1 MTQPFAFRCRVQA
14 LVALWLC
21 AIVAAAP
28 TAYAGKLEL
37 RQAGDVGAGTGFRRG
52 DSCLVLTAAHVVREA
67 GVDVKVLDRT
77 GATANAQVAMV
88 NLGTDVALVQLTG
101 KTTIEC
107 TERWPDSDW
116 LTAEKWS
123 PRSEVN
129 VIRHYPSGRET
140 VVALRW
146 AGGTT
151 ETLTFR
157 PADKMEIRASDSGSL
172 VSLGDRMVGIVKAV
186 STDTD
191 RVEVVRFDVIE
202 RLFGSRFRSTGAAPI
217 AFEGVH
223 SRGRL
228 NPSWTSYASAW
239 LTESAGRHVVTLADQ
254 QARCKVRAEV
264 LDWARRNVT
273 NPAYGAARSQLA
285 GCKTDLLWRNSK
297 SLIKMCEQS
306 ARDKL
311 SSIPRSLQV
320 HALQMKLDMTSKS
333 GAVASKLRTVEHQ
346 VDTQDATSRADT
358 ELEVLQHAFGQI
370 AQEMF
375 GTGVCD

>member
-1 MTQPFAFRCRVQA
+1 MTQPFVFNCRGLAF
-14 LVALWLC
+14 VALSLC
-21 AIVAAAP
+21 AVAAAP
-28 TAYAGKLEL
+28 TAHAGKLEL
-37 RQAGDVGAGTGFRRG
+37 RQAGEVGAGTGFRRG
-52 DSCLVLTAAHVVREA
+52 ESCLVLTAAHVVKEA
-67 GVDVKVLDRT
+67 GVDVTVLDRS
-77 GATANAQVAMV
+77 GASANGQVTMV
-88 NLGTDVALVQLTG
+88 NPVTDVALVLLPA
-101 KTTIEC
+101 KTAIEC

-129 VIRHYPSGRET
+129 VIRHYPGGRET

-172 VSLGDRMVGIVKAV
+172 VRLGERMVGIVKAV

-191 RVEVVRFDVIE
+191 RVEVVRFDVVD

-217 AFEGVH
+217 AFEGVL

-228 NPSWTSYASAW
+228 NPKWTSYASAW
-239 LTESAGRHVVTLADQ
+239 LTESAGRSLVASADS
-254 QARCKVRAEV
+254 QARCKVRAE
-264 LDWARRNVT
+264 LMDWARRNET
-273 NPAYGAARSQLA
+273 NPAYAAAQSQLA
-285 GCKTDLLWRNSK
+285 GCKTNPLWRNSK
-297 SLIKMCEQS
+297 TLIKTCEQS
-306 ARDKL
+306 ARDTL
-311 SSIPRSLQV
+311 RSTPRSLQV
-320 HALQMKLDMTSKS
+320 HALQMKVDMTPKS
-333 GAVASKLRTVEHQ
+333 GAAASKLRTVELQ
-346 VDTQDATSRADT
+346 VDPQEATSRADA